1 VKTYRP
7 SNPLELEQQFAHL
20 DRLLKARFHLVDSC
34 LTYLY
39 QVHWENPCR
48 EMIYS
53 LAKVEKAQVDNTP
66 STGLKTAR
74 QTVVLL
80 PALAYISVLLEQQ
93 VTVVMFVHGVVEGDL
108 QWAQKE
114 N

>member
-1 VKTYRP
+1 
-7 SNPLELEQQFAHL
+7 
-20 DRLLKARFHLVDSC
+20 
-34 LTYLY
+34 
-39 QVHWENPCR
+39 
-48 EMIYS
+48 MIYS
-53 LAKVEKAQVDNTP
+53 LAKVEKAQAGNTP

-80 PALAYISVLLEQQ
+80 PALVYIAILLEQQ
-93 VTVVMFVHGVVEGDL
+93 VTVVMFVHGVVEENL